1 MTVPLSWY
9 LIVAAALFCIGF
21 YGALSR
27 RNAIGVLM
35 GVELV
40 LNAAALNFAAFAR
53 FTEAGLSGVVFSVF
67 IIVLAAAEAAVAMAI
82 VLAIYQNLRNIQ
94 ADTLDSLQG

>member
-1 MTVPLSWY
+1 MIGLTHFLVLS
-9 LIVAAALFCIGF
+9 ALLFTFGLYTI
-21 YGALSR
+21 LSR

-40 LNAAALNFAAFAR
+40 LNAGALNFVAFGR
-53 FTEAGLSGVVFSVF
+53 FVEGGLSGAVFSIF

-82 VLAIYQNLRNIQ
+82 VLAIYQNIRNIQ
-94 ADTLDSLQG
+94 ADKLDALQG

>member
-1 MTVPLSWY
+1 MVGLTHFLVVS
-9 LIVAAALFCIGF
+9 ALLFTLGI
-21 YGALSR
+21 YTILSR

-40 LNAAALNFAAFAR
+40 LNAGALNFAAFAR
-53 FTEAGLSGVVFSVF
+53 YVEGGLSGTVFSIF

-94 ADTLDSLQG
+94 VDKLDTLQG